1 MLTETSPDH
10 VTRLLQQAADGRDQ
24 AAAELLP
31 MVYDALRSLAAGYFI
46 NERQNHTL
54 QPTALVHEAY
64 VRLVNQSGIA
74 WKSRGQ
80 FYVVAAKA
88 MRNILVDHA
97 RGRNRIKRGGG
108 WNRVAL
114 DGLAEHGPGLNDD
127 VDYEALDRALTKL
140 AELDERKARLVELR
154 FFAGL
159 SSQDAAGILEISRTT
174 AAEQW
179 RMARA
184 WLHRELK
191 DAVP

>member
-1 MLTETSPDH
+1 MLTETSPDN
-10 VTRLLQQAADGRDQ
+10 VTRLLNEAADGEHQ

-64 VRLVNQSGIA
+64 VRLVNQAGIE
-74 WKSRGQ
+74 WKSRSQ

-97 RGRNRIKRGGG
+97 RGKNRVKRGGG
-108 WNRVAL
+108 WNKVAL
-114 DGLAEHGPGLNDD
+114 DGLADRGPDLDAD
-127 VDYEALDRALTKL
+127 LDYEALDRALTKL

-159 SSQDAAGILEISRTT
+159 SSPDAAGILEISRTT

-191 DAVP
+191 DTIP